1 MTGMSVYSV
10 AWGKWGGVIRH
21 VVAWAWSVL
30 ACLDHLLRWL
40 PSSGHLL
47 LMKPLP
53 WLKLSTSPITIST
66 LRHLYNILLMIIKEG
81 MNNLGGWWG
90 SLSSSHL
97 NKVQGCGGGA
107 GTICCN
113 LKNIFIFQPSL
124 LRCCYPYKACISRAF
139 MACDLVML
147 CGWQCVLIIGDTG
160 LGLMLLCVCLLCPA
174 FSVVA
179 LCALAPDL
187 IAVHSDWLPCARLW
201 LLVAD
206 LTSLCIIIQVTV
218 SYFKLLC
225 ALMPF
230 FAHRFLMVIEGCS
243 FCISLVCDAK

>member
-1 MTGMSVYSV
+1 
-10 AWGKWGGVIRH
+10 
-21 VVAWAWSVL
+21 
-30 ACLDHLLRWL
+30 
-40 PSSGHLL
+40 
-47 LMKPLP
+47 
-53 WLKLSTSPITIST
+53 
-66 LRHLYNILLMIIKEG
+66 MIIKEG
-81 MNNLGGWWG
+81 MNNLGRWRG
-90 SLSSSHL
+90 SLSSSARL
-97 NKVQGCGGGA
+97 RRRCWNKLLQSQEY
-107 GTICCN
+107 
-113 LKNIFIFQPSL
+113 LPSL
-124 LRCCYPYKACISRAF
+124 LRCCYPCKACISRAF

-147 CGWQCVLIIGDTG
+147 CGWQCICVLIIGDMG

-174 FSVVA
+174 FSIVA

-225 ALMPF
+225 ALIPF

-243 FCISLVCDAK
+243 FYVYISVLYAKRNKYIFSPRR